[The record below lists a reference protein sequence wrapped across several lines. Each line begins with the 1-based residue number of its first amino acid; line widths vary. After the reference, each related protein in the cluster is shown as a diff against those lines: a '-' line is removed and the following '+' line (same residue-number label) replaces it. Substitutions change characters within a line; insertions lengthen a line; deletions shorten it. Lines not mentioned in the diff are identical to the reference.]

1 MRADLG
7 DHTTEADD
15 TGGPGQPVVLV
26 HSALLDRHVWDTVTP
41 LLGFRAITY
50 DLRGHGAAAQ
60 AAGTRGRELL
70 LAAQGLIQVVLP
82 TARPVI
88 RPGDAILVTDGPI
101 VSCRNL
107 GDDEARVFWL
117 TLSLPGL
124 PDS

>member
-1 MRADLG
+1 L
-7 DHTTEADD
+7 
-15 TGGPGQPVVLV
+15 LV
-26 HSALLDRHVWDTVTP
+26 RIPA
-41 LLGFRAITY
+41 
-50 DLRGHGAAAQ
+50 HGAAAQ
-60 AAGTRGRELL
+60 AAGARGRELL

-124 PDS
+124 PDR